1 MKHLEACLILQSLNV
16 MGLHRSVKLVS
27 SFGSAVAVFSVSFKD
42 WMRVEVLGERFGHN
56 CLKK

>member
-1 MKHLEACLILQSLNV
+1 